1 MEYRKR
7 VDALV
12 FFSFLLVGYF
22 AAHAYDEKGHVTDEV
37 AVPAPSEGGV
47 MRATGAHCEVS
58 VPCKDKRCY
67 CCVGGRIDECYL
79 TMPFCNYACF

>member
-22 AAHAYDEKGHVTDEV
+22 AAHAYDEKGMWKLYKYVDNLEDV
-37 AVPAPSEGGV
+37 ISW
-47 MRATGAHCEVS
+47 
-58 VPCKDKRCY
+58 
-67 CCVGGRIDECYL
+67 
-79 TMPFCNYACF
+79 